1 MCGARGMFC
10 NQWVDLVVQDLQW
23 VNAMVENENSAG
35 TGTTAPAS
43 LEILTGPARGTA
55 SWLSGTA
62 LDISLNDEDMIRV
75 AEAGSEPLEDG
86 VVARL
91 HRSGD
96 GYEIEAREQNPLWI
110 NGERFESKQLQQR
123 DLIEFGD
130 KGPLSRYRVHHQGG
144 RLKRSLGDMLDDC
157 IDYTR
162 FSRKPRMARLQR
174 AFSDFGRDFVV
185 ETTLLFRISVVIAL
199 VALAIITYQQYRSG
213 LQLQQQAEFSA
224 HQLENFAR
232 TLTRTNQEALRPSD
246 LSDLRQELGRSLSAA
261 AERLELL
268 ENVPPPVPESL
279 PSRRRSIVFL
289 QGAYAFRDVESE
301 RMLRY
306 QTDDEGN
313 SLFTLRGQPLLTLE
327 GEGEI
332 AERRFTGT
340 AFVVSKSGALLTNR
354 HVALPWEDDTSVE
367 ALIAEGMEPVLIKF
381 VGYLPGIEISF
392 PVELLQA
399 SDEADLALLLCNELV
414 DGLPYLQLS
423 ERAPEPGDEVIVM
436 GYPTGMRSML
446 AQTGD
451 SFLAELQQDESL
463 DFWAVAERLSQA
475 QFILP
480 LASRGIVGQRSAATV
495 VYDADTTHGGS
506 GGPVLDINGHAI
518 AVNTAII
525 PEYGGS
531 NFGVPVEYARRLLGG
546 RGDRY
551 RSNRPD

>member
-1 MCGARGMFC
+1 
-10 NQWVDLVVQDLQW
+10 
-23 VNAMVENENSAG
+23 
-35 TGTTAPAS
+35 

-55 SWLSGTA
+55 AWLIDNA
-62 LDISLNDEDMIRV
+62 LDISLNDADMIRI

-110 NGERFESKQLQQR
+110 NGERIESKQLQQR

-130 KGPLSRYRVHHQGG
+130 KGPLSRYRVHHQGD

-174 AFSDFGRDFVV
+174 AFSDFGRDFIVK
-185 ETTLLFRISVVIAL
+185 TTLLFRFSVVLAL
-199 VALAIITYQQYRSG
+199 VALGVITYQQYRSDI
-213 LQLQQQAEFSA
+213 LLQQQAESSA

-232 TLTRTNQEALRPSD
+232 TLTRTNEEALRPAD
-246 LSDLRQELGRSLSAA
+246 LSSLRQELGRSLSAA
-261 AERLELL
+261 ADRLELL
-268 ENVPPPVPESL
+268 EKRSAASTRIIAEAT
-279 PSRRRSIVFL
+279 RSIVFL
-289 QGAYAFRDVESE
+289 QGAYAFRDIESG

-327 GEGEI
+327 GEGEV

-340 AFVVSKSGALLTNR
+340 GFVVSKSGALLTNR

-367 ALIAEGMEPVLIKF
+367 ALVAEGMEPVLTRFI
-381 VGYLPGIEISF
+381 GYLPGIETAF

-399 SDEADLALLLCNELV
+399 SDEADLAVLLCNELV
-414 DGLPYLQLS
+414 DGTPYLRLS
-423 ERAPEPGDEVIVM
+423 DRPPEPGDEVIVM

-451 SFLAELQQDESL
+451 RFIAELQQDESL
-463 DFWAVAERLSQA
+463 DFWAVAERLSRA
-475 QFILP
+475 RFIRP

-531 NFGVPVEYARRLLGG
+531 NFGVPVEYARRLLEAAGVVI
-546 RGDRY
+546 D
-551 RSNRPD
+551 